1 MVLPGAGRFCDCVRF
16 GILGTSQGYIN
27 ARAPT
32 DRDSGCW
39 LFRRLVVICLVAVV
53 KEERKGKTI
62 DSGIFLVSLSLLA
75 SPVSSVRGETVRKGK
90 GGKKKKPQSSK
101 EQLQVLT
108 AEPE

>member
-16 GILGTSQGYIN
+16 GILGTFQGYIN
-27 ARAPT
+27 ARAPAG
-32 DRDSGCW
+32 RDNGCW
-39 LFRRLVVICLVAVV
+39 SFRRLVVICLVAVV

-75 SPVSSVRGETVRKGK
+75 PPVSSVRGETIRIK